1 VLGQA
6 TGNFRLIRFTTA
18 GLGGSHHLPPYSILC
33 ASPWGPH
40 PNGLFVSGLPKGS
53 LETAKVGLPQ
63 LCKAIIS
70 CSYLQSG
77 WGLKKSCSSYR
88 DLSNGV
94 LHSIFTHGSWVDSWL
109 FVVRSQTANLTP
121 SLSFYHNLCFS
132 CPNGS
137 FEPILDIYTSISFQW
152 YKEIFNV
159 RCFDLCNRSLK
170 VWESIGTPTLK
181 NENSL
186 GSVSLHSHTLLGP
199 RPWDPFSLVT
209 SPRLR
214 LQHHHAWA
222 PTFWWII

>member
-1 VLGQA
+1 MLGQA

-109 FVVRSQTANLTP
+109 FVVGSQTASLTP
-121 SLSFYHNLCFS
+121 GLSFCHNLYCR

-137 FEPILDIYTSISFQW
+137 CEPILDIYTLIAFQW
-152 YKEIFNV
+152 YKELLNA
-159 RCFDLCNRSLK
+159 RCFDLYNCSLK
-170 VWESIGTPTLK
+170 VQKSTGTPTPK
-181 NENSL
+181 RKAHL
-186 GSVSLHSHTLLGP
+186 GVWVFLLTLFLACALETLLLWSQAQG
-199 RPWDPFSLVT
+199 
-209 SPRLR
+209 
-214 LQHHHAWA
+214 
-222 PTFWWII
+222 